1 MTTRTD
7 SNDNDNNAKDSL
19 SDLYGVR
26 FGPGKGNDREDEGEK
41 EESITPIAD
50 EEVRQFEAGGNGHD
64 KEQSIDED
72 EDLAKIKLTREDIDF
87 MFDTMMKE
95 AKHDELSIRQLF
107 LGMMSTF
114 TRLPIPHVTNSR
126 DPGAG
131 KSYLLNHV
139 ASFIP
144 DKYVTLLAGTSEKT
158 LFHRDGVMV
167 YEDDNREIKPVQ
179 SLVSDLQL
187 KIEELQD
194 QIDTQLELRKLN
206 KPFDADLIKSN
217 KKQISEI
224 GEQIRD
230 VQKSAQK
237 LIDLTNQVIIYQDT
251 PPPNMISLIMS
262 LLSQDSTKDQLYTFV
277 EKRNG
282 ELIEKKN
289 RLKGTPNL
297 FYTQVI
303 DDTDNQRYEEKNRR
317 FIHITPD
324 VSEKKI
330 DSAVELIS
338 ERLGLT
344 EEEYDADVINKEDRL
359 RTCHII
365 AALIAKLKQHSKR
378 FEPKKTGVRVPYL
391 KAIAKSVPV
400 DSRDVW
406 RMTAT
411 DRIMKYLTMIAKV
424 NMDQRPKILYKDTGK
439 FYVIA
444 IFDDA
449 VQVLNL
455 VRRATSKMRPYQE
468 DWFYNVFIPVYQD
481 QNNEPKSGDNE
492 IGMKVSEI
500 IVGVTTKELAEKT
513 AEVLK
518 CPKPST
524 DVIRRKYLDP
534 LVNIGLVNRYDSR
547 LDPRGNVYS
556 PVDENTVKNQD
567 KTEKFQVLDPMVL
580 PTKEFLEH
588 SLQRIVAYSEEGPDK
603 LSNGGN
609 RVILDHKDKE
619 ISVDELIDRYLS
631 DHDRAFTL

>member
-1 MTTRTD
+1 M
-7 SNDNDNNAKDSL
+7 SFKDL
-19 SDLYGVR
+19 DDILL
-26 FGPGKGNDREDEGEK
+26 EDQEEQDK
-41 EESITPIAD
+41 EESLTPIAD
-50 EEVRQFEAGGNGHD
+50 LEIEEFEAGGNGHYED
-64 KEQSIDED
+64 TGNEKEEQTKSNEDGDE
-72 EDLAKIKLTREDIDF
+72 ELAKVKLTKEDIEF

-95 AKHDELSIRQLF
+95 AKHDELSIWQLF

-114 TRLPIPHVTNSR
+114 TKLPIPHVTNSR

-144 DKYVTLLAGTSEKT
+144 DKHVTLLAGTSEKT

-167 YEDDNREIKPVQ
+167 YEDENHEIKPVQ
-179 SLVSDLQL
+179 SVIADMQL

-206 KPFDADLIKSN
+206 RPFNSDLIKSN
-217 KKQISEI
+217 KKQITEI
-224 GEQIRD
+224 EQRIKD
-230 VQKSAQK
+230 IQKSSQK
-237 LIDLTNQVIIYQDT
+237 LIDLTDQIIIYQDT

-344 EEEYDADVINKEDRL
+344 EEEYDEDVINQEDRK
-359 RTCHII
+359 RASHII
-365 AALIAKLKQHSKR
+365 ATIIAKLKQHSKY
-378 FEPKKTGVRVPYL
+378 FEPKKTGVRVPFL
-391 KAIAKSVPV
+391 EALAKSVPV

-411 DRIMKYLTMIAKV
+411 DRIRKYLTMIAKI
-424 NMDQRPKILYKDTGK
+424 NMDQRPKIIYKDTGK

-444 IFDDA
+444 TFDDA

-455 VRRATSKMRPYQE
+455 IRRATSKMRPYQE

-481 QNNEPKSGDNE
+481 QNNEPKTAYNDMS
-492 IGMKVSEI
+492 IKVSEI
-500 IVGVTTKELAEKT
+500 VVGVTTEELAEKT

-518 CPKPST
+518 CPKPGT
-524 DVIRRKYLDP
+524 QTIRQKYLDP
-534 LVNIGLVNRYDSR
+534 LVNIGMINKHESR
-547 LDPRGNVYS
+547 LDLRGNIYS
-556 PVDENTVKNQD
+556 PVDENAVSNKD
-567 KTEKFQVLDPMVL
+567 KADRFQVQDLEVL

-588 SLQRIVAYSEEGPDK
+588 SLRRIVIYNEDGPDK
-603 LSNGGN
+603 ISKGGN
-609 RVILDHKDKE
+609 RVILDHEGKE
-619 ISVDELIDRYLS
+619 LSVTELVERYLS
-631 DHDRAFTL
+631 DYDRVFTL